1 MGTKG
6 NLGIMDVLAMGNVG
20 KADSLN
26 RQALI
31 AFSFST
37 HSQKGNMKK
46 VPIERSDFGGQVE
59 GTARLPVVLEMA
71 PARPVSGIERQEFR
85 FFHKIV
91 LLFPERYHG
100 GEDSSSP
107 AFSIFGESVLPDL
120 TSREA
125 AGIFLT
131 YDTMNGGICNDGKSV

>member
-1 MGTKG
+1 
-6 NLGIMDVLAMGNVG
+6 MGNVS

-59 GTARLPVVLEMA
+59 AIGTFFIDEYNVFCVIMGMEEAVL
-71 PARPVSGIERQEFR
+71 
-85 FFHKIV
+85 
-91 LLFPERYHG
+91 
-100 GEDSSSP
+100 
-107 AFSIFGESVLPDL
+107 
-120 TSREA
+120 
-125 AGIFLT
+125 
-131 YDTMNGGICNDGKSV
+131 